1 MNAGP
6 PRAGAAPPQMQ
17 AAPPSMMRPNAGA
30 VPPPAAGSGGLN
42 YGRPQGR
49 PGMAPGLPG
58 MNTAPKTPTPLP
70 VINPDFQ
77 CSPRYLKA
85 TTGVFPR
92 SKSLIPS
99 LPLSCVVNP
108 VAQPLGAGDEV
119 PEVNFGACGVI
130 RCKSCRTYIN
140 PFVKFVEN
148 GRRWRCNNC
157 THVNDV
163 PNAYYCTLDSAGVR
177 NDIAERP
184 ELQKGQVEISAPAEY
199 MVRPPQ
205 APVFVFVIDVSHA
218 AVTSGMLQVTV
229 DSIKAS
235 LDNLPGSPRTQVA
248 FITYDST
255 IHYYNLKQTLRAP
268 QMIAVPDIEDV
279 YVPLPDDLL
288 VNLYE
293 SRDLV
298 DMLLDSLPDLFAN
311 NNEVECALGA
321 AVSGA
326 FQIMQH
332 IGGKML
338 VFQMALPGV
347 GVGALAARDA
357 PKAARADKAKTL
369 FQPAESKGGKF
380 FSDLALVMSKQQTS
394 CNLFVFA
401 RQYADLATIGVLA
414 EKTSG
419 EIFYYPSFDARV
431 HGEQFASDLKHDLV
445 RQSGFEAVMRIRCSA
460 GFKVSKFYGN
470 FLIRGQDLLL
480 LPSVNSDTTL
490 SVDIEHDVA
499 GKEGADSNILYIQSA
514 LLYTTQNGE
523 RRIRVNTIACPVGSH
538 TSQIVDSVDVDTLC
552 NVLAKHAV
560 YKARHIGVTAA
571 REAVRTQCEA
581 IIRESAAGPAPT
593 GGPRY
598 GQQPQ
603 ANTRKVARSLK
614 LLPLYSMALQK
625 TPLLCGTQV
634 PTDLRVY
641 LMHRMNI
648 MAVSSSRVFIYPRMY
663 ALHNMAPDVGL
674 AAPSNQHGEGNAHI
688 KMPVLT
694 NLTNENIQSDGVFL
708 LENGMHILMW
718 VGRAVAPQT
727 LLDLFGVERI
737 DDIDAS
743 LLRIQT
749 SAELGVRVNNIITAM
764 RDRRS
769 LFLRIIIV
777 KEGDQMEPL
786 FQMHLYDD
794 RKNFAGGNLS
804 YRDYAAIV
812 ERNTS
817 IKIL

>member
-1 MNAGP
+1 
-6 PRAGAAPPQMQ
+6 
-17 AAPPSMMRPNAGA
+17 MMRPGPAGA
-30 VPPPAAGSGGLN
+30 GGAGGAPPPGAGSGGRAGGLN
-42 YGRPQGR
+42 YGRPQMG
-49 PGMAPGLPG
+49 PGG
-58 MNTAPKTPTPLP
+58 MGMGMGMGSVPTAQQAPTPLP

-85 TTGVFPR
+85 TTSVFPR
-92 SKSLIPS
+92 TKTLFPS

-157 THVNDV
+157 AHINDV
-163 PNAYYCTLDSAGVR
+163 PNAYYCTLDGAGVR

-205 APVFVFVIDVSHA
+205 APVFVFVIDVSHT
-218 AVTSGMLQVTV
+218 AVASGMLQVAV
-229 DSIKAS
+229 DAIKAS

-248 FITYDST
+248 FLTYDST

-268 QMIAVPDIEDV
+268 QMIAVPDIDDV

-293 SRDLV
+293 SRELV
-298 DMLLDSLPDLFAN
+298 DVLLDSLPDLFAN
-311 NNEVECALGA
+311 NNEVECAMGA
-321 AVSGA
+321 AVKGA

-338 VFQMALPGV
+338 VFQTALPEV
-347 GVGALAARDA
+347 GLGSLAARDA
-357 PKAARADKAKTL
+357 PKNARADKAKSL
-369 FQPAESKGGKF
+369 FQAAGSPGAKYF
-380 FSDLALVMSKQQTS
+380 ADLALVMSKQQTS

-401 RQYADLATIGVLA
+401 QQFADLATIGVLA

-419 EIFYYPSFDARV
+419 EIFYYPSFNARL
-431 HGEQFASDLKHDLV
+431 HGEQFSADLRRDLT
-445 RQSGFEAVMRIRCSA
+445 RQIGFEAVMRIRCSA
-460 GFKVSKFYGN
+460 GFKVSRFYGN

-480 LPSVNSDTTL
+480 LPSVNNDTTL
-490 SVDIEHDVA
+490 SVDIEHEA
-499 GKEGADSNILYIQSA
+499 PGKDGASNNILYIQSA

-523 RRIRVNTIACPVGSH
+523 RRIRVNTIACPVASS
-538 TSQIVDSVDVDTLC
+538 TSQIVDAVDVDTLC
-552 NVLAKHAV
+552 NVLAKQAV
-560 YKARHIGVTAA
+560 NKARHVGITAA
-571 REAVRTQCEA
+571 REAVRAQCEA
-581 IIRESAAGPAPT
+581 IIRESGAAASPA
-593 GGPRY
+593 GGPRF
-598 GQQPQ
+598 GQQQAPQ
-603 ANTRKVARSLK
+603 ARKVPRALK

-648 MAVSSSRVFIYPRMY
+648 MSVSSSRVFIYPRMF
-663 ALHNMAPDVGL
+663 ALHNMKPDVGL
-674 AAPSNQHGEGNAHI
+674 AAPASQHGEGNAHI
-688 KMPVLT
+688 KMPELC
-694 NLTNENIQSDGVFL
+694 NLTNESIQSDGVFL
-708 LENGMHILMW
+708 LENGMHIIMW
-718 VGRAVAPQT
+718 IGRAVAPQT
-727 LLDLFGVERI
+727 LRDLFGVDRLDGI
-737 DDIDAS
+737 DGS
-743 LLRIQT
+743 QLQIQT
-749 SAELGVRVNNIITAM
+749 SAELGVRVNNIVTAM

-769 LFLRIIIV
+769 LFLRIMFV
-777 KEGDQMEPL
+777 KEGDALEPL

-804 YRDYAAIV
+804 YREYAAIV